1 MSEFPSLPKVATPCN
16 TLLLCYVLS
25 FLSRPVTLP
34 KNCLFYCNHIRSY
47 IFVLSFIPSRP
58 SGSCFVFRSHL
69 CPAWFYSVLFESIL
83 FCSVLLCSMW
93 SLFCSALSCPA
104 QFCSVQ
110 TGPVPLVRE
119 KKLLIGTV
127 FFLRE
132 PRKSANKVKQ

>member
-1 MSEFPSLPKVATPCN
+1 MSFLS
-16 TLLLCYVLS
+16 CYVLS
-25 FLSRPVTLP
+25 FLSCTV
-34 KNCLFYCNHIRSY
+34 FSNHIRSY
-47 IFVLSFIPSRP
+47 IFVLSFIPSRL
-58 SGSCFVFRSHL
+58 SGTCFVFRSHL

-127 FFLRE
+127 FFFSESLE
-132 PRKSANKVKQ
+132 NPQIKLSSEQVVVQLDS